1 MPVASNMDELRS
13 MLAKELEITM
23 REVSDAALAD
33 MYDETGKFYTGK
45 QPKVYVRTGAL
56 GNTPRVT
63 NPKQIRSSRYETE
76 ISFDAYL
83 DLTHQYST
91 GDEPS
96 MEQVLLLASYGIPWQ
111 TKVYYVG
118 DRKYGGVPAKPTVGK
133 SGFWQRA
140 EVKME
145 KDLERIMRRR
155 FR

>member
-13 MLAKELEITM
+13 MLTKELEIAM

-33 MYDETGKFYTGK
+33 MYDETGKFYTGR
-45 QPKVYVRTGAL
+45 QPKEYVRTGAL

-63 NPKQIRSSRYETE
+63 MPKKIRSSRYETE
-76 ISFDAYL
+76 LSFDAYL
-83 DLTHQYST
+83 DLNHNYET
-91 GDEPS
+91 GDQPN

-118 DRKYGGVPAKPTVGK
+118 DRKYGGVPARPTVGK
-133 SGFWQRA
+133 RGFWQRA
-140 EVKME
+140 EKRME
-145 KDLERIMRRR
+145 RDLERIMKRR